1 MSQLDKEKLAAKLHY
16 AGKAIPSMTRRRA
29 GHDYNGR
36 QMYLITMTVEG
47 RRSLFGHVAGNP
59 DANEGAPDA
68 PRMMLSQLGE
78 AVERA
83 WLTLGAY
90 YPEVKVLALQMMPD
104 HLHGILFVKE
114 RMPYHLG
121 HVVKGFKAA
130 TNKLYR
136 SVCYAATVSQQNHS
150 PMSRKHGMLWSV
162 GYTDGILDRRGQLD
176 NWFNYLRDN
185 PRRLLMKR
193 LRPEFFRV
201 QRDVK
206 VGEYLFSAIGNRFL
220 LSHPVR
226 LQVQCSRSLDKGE
239 MESRK
244 NFFMAEARNGAVLV
258 SPAISPGEKAIMRAA
273 FDERLPIILLQENGF
288 DELAKPGGSCFNAC
302 AEGRLLV
309 LAPWEH
315 HNQRLDITRSQCL
328 SLNEMA
334 RVACEG

>member
-1 MSQLDKEKLAAKLHY
+1 MSQLDKEKLAAKLRF
-16 AGKAIPSMTRRRA
+16 AGEAVPSMTRRRA

-36 QMYLITMTVEG
+36 QIYLITMTVEG
-47 RRSLFGHVAGNP
+47 RRPLFGHLTGNP
-59 DANEGAPDA
+59 YAEEGALDV
-68 PRMMLSQLGE
+68 PRMVLSQLGV
-78 AVERA
+78 AVEQA
-83 WLTLGAY
+83 WLTLGTY
-90 YPEVKVLALQMMPD
+90 YPEVRVLALQMMPD

-121 HVVKGFKAA
+121 HVIKGFKTA

-136 SVCYAATVSQQNHS
+136 AVCYAATLSQQRTSQGN
-150 PMSRKHGMLWSV
+150 RKHGMLWSV

-206 VGEYLFSAIGNRFL
+206 VGEYLFSAIGNGFL

-226 LQVQCSRSLDKGE
+226 LQVQCSRSLDNE
-239 MESRK
+239 QIESRK
-244 NFFMAEARNGAVLV
+244 NFFMTEARNGAVLV
-258 SPAISPGEKAIMRAA
+258 SPAISPGEKAVMREA
-273 FDERLPIILLQENGF
+273 FEAGFPIILLQENGF
-288 DELAKPGGSCFNAC
+288 DELAKPGGSRFDAC
-302 AEGRLLV
+302 AEGRLLI

-315 HNQRLDITRSQCL
+315 HNQRVNISRGQCL

-334 RVACEG
+334 RVVCES